1 MYRFELVPIC
11 HSVGYQQCVP
21 GMADGW
27 ITPTSDLGTFE
38 QNCYL
43 FGQNSTY
50 WWSQASKQCIDSGGQ
65 LAVIET
71 HAEFQWIMQV
81 YAANFSSID
90 GFFVDATRNRY
101 GTSSYT
107 PAWRGGSS
115 LSAGVETLF
124 NNLTY
129 NSGFNKTECYN
140 TEFYN
145 PEFYLTASGN
155 LQEIYERIQILTNG
169 GYMCKKFRS
178 APKPSVVGYN
188 IGYCFP
194 SLPSDGACPSGWTNY
209 TPNSAPFCYQLQL
222 SNISGVDEQF
232 RNCHGIGADLVYLDT
247 SAELMW
253 LLNKGLMSSLYSRN
267 DINAHRFRYG
277 PAFTY
282 SNGQNVT
289 AITYYGINSNW
300 WLTDN
305 PDDWCGMESCLEII
319 AGTGGNYRLN
329 DIACMTTFPSYPS
342 ASGVCKRPLCS
353 TLKIMFD
360 SSNILQSS
368 IIIP

>member
-1 MYRFELVPIC
+1 
-11 HSVGYQQCVP
+11 
-21 GMADGW
+21 MADGW

-50 WWSQASKQCIDSGGQ
+50 WWSQASKQCVDLGGR

-107 PAWRGGSS
+107 PSWRGGSS
-115 LSAGVETLF
+115 LSAGVGTLF

-129 NSGFNKTECYN
+129 NSDFKTGCYN
-140 TEFYN
+140 LYY
-145 PEFYLTASGN
+145 PEFYLTANGN
-155 LQEIYERIQILTNG
+155 LQEIYERMQILTNG

-194 SLPSDGACPSGWTNY
+194 SLPSDGACPSGWINY

-232 RNCHGIGADLVYLDT
+232 RNCHGIGADLVYLET

-253 LLNKGLMSSLYSRN
+253 LHNNGLMGSLYSRN

-282 SNGQNVT
+282 SNGKNIG
-289 AITYYGINSNW
+289 AFTYYGNTTSNNW
-300 WLTDN
+300 WLTGQ
-305 PDDWCGMESCLEII
+305 PDDWCEMESCLELLII
-319 AGTGGNYRLN
+319 VGSDGQYVGN
-329 DIACMTTFPSYPS
+329 DVPCMITNTFPEYPRV
-342 ASGVCKRPLCS
+342 SGVCKRPLCS

-360 SSNILQSS
+360 SSNIELL
-368 IIIP
+368 